1 MSREQ
6 RRVDSG
12 SSGVARRGVGVTDNK
27 FMIFIMTGLLENGNC
42 SIYLSVSIV
51 LINNLNR
58 IPFFHGLFVDK

>member
-12 SSGVARRGVGVTDNK
+12 SSGVARGGVGVTDDK

-51 LINNLNR
+51 LN
-58 IPFFHGLFVDK
+58 